1 MLRAD
6 DIENLARVA
15 ERPMMQNIGGLL
27 LDSLLNG
34 SDLPGIALLGRLVAQ
49 THQVLLTIGPVL
61 LDLDP

>member
-34 SDLPGIALLGRLVAQ
+34 SDLPGIALLG
-49 THQVLLTIGPVL
+49 
-61 LDLDP
+61 